1 MKAPQILSGFQDLLP
16 GDMIA
21 RNKVMSMIKAV
32 FESHGFEP
40 IETPSLEYYETLTG
54 KEGGESEMLM
64 YDFTDHGDRHV
75 GLIYDLT
82 VPISRVMATYQDI
95 PKPFK
100 RYQIQRVYRAER
112 PQKGRF
118 REFYQC
124 DVDIFGTASPLSDA
138 EIVSILS
145 DSLFRMGFKDFNV
158 LVNHR
163 GVMQGI
169 MRACGVPKEI
179 LKESIII
186 VDKLDK
192 VGPDGVAKELEAK
205 SIPSARRI
213 VEMISVQGDI
223 STVISK
229 LKGMLASDEEAVQA
243 LDNIRQIIELAGAM
257 SARVKFDPSLAR
269 GQSYYTGPVFEA
281 RLETPKIGSVAGGG
295 RYDNL
300 IGIFSGNQVC
310 ATGASLGIDRI
321 MAAMREIGMISDTR
335 TIAKIQ
341 ICHFGE
347 GSLPLALEC
356 AKTIRESG
364 IPCDLYCGDG
374 DIRKQIKYASKKGV
388 PYIVIIGEDEARSST
403 VLVKNMETGEQEK
416 VEFSKFGEVA
426 SQLA

>member
-145 DSLFRMGFKDFNV
+145 DSLFRMGFKDFNI

-205 SIPSARRI
+205 GIPSAGRI
-213 VEMISVQGDI
+213 VEMISVQGDT
-223 STVISK
+223 SNVISK
-229 LKGMLASDEEAVQA
+229 LKGMLASDGEAVQA

-388 PYIVIIGEDEARSST
+388 PYIVIIGEDEAKSST
-403 VLVKNMETGEQEK
+403 VLIKNMETGEQEK
-416 VEFSKFGEVA
+416 VEFSKLGEVA
-426 SQLA
+426 SQLV

>member
-257 SARVKFDPSLAR
+257 NARVKFDPSLAR

>member
-21 RNKVMSMIKAV
+21 RNKVMSMIRSV

-145 DSLFRMGFKDFNV
+145 DSLVGMGFKDFNV

-169 MRACGVPKEI
+169 MRTCGVPKET
-179 LKESIII
+179 LKESIVI

-192 VGPDGVAKELEAK
+192 IGPDGVARELEAK
-205 SIPSARRI
+205 GVPSAGKI
-213 VEMISVQGDI
+213 VEMISVQGDAGV
-223 STVISK
+223 VIPT
-229 LKGMLASDEEAVQA
+229 LKGMLSGDEEAVQA
-243 LDNIRQIIELAGAM
+243 LDNIKQIIELAGAM
-257 SARVKFDPSLAR
+257 NAKDRK
-269 GQSYYTGPVFEA
+269 
-281 RLETPKIGSVAGGG
+281 SV
-295 RYDNL
+295 
-300 IGIFSGNQVC
+300 V
-310 ATGASLGIDRI
+310 
-321 MAAMREIGMISDTR
+321 
-335 TIAKIQ
+335 
-341 ICHFGE
+341 
-347 GSLPLALEC
+347 
-356 AKTIRESG
+356 
-364 IPCDLYCGDG
+364 
-374 DIRKQIKYASKKGV
+374 
-388 PYIVIIGEDEARSST
+388 
-403 VLVKNMETGEQEK
+403 
-416 VEFSKFGEVA
+416 
-426 SQLA
+426 